1 MLYLDH
7 RRHLVPDKWYGGTS
21 QTFQKT
27 HVKERCGGGGVSGM
41 GCGLWKTKG
50 QPCPHCETRPNRSQ
64 AKIAQAMHRVSDRN
78 DKWGFRDPTP
88 EKRPSS
94 AAQLTQEIMNEY
106 LYSGDGPKASL
117 HRRSS
122 AGSRDRLMVHTKERC
137 GGGNVSGMGCGM
149 WKTIGQTCPH
159 CEARPNRMQAQA
171 AQDRQEAVELGWD
184 QACQPVPVDSSGT
197 PMGSS
202 RRSLHSQ
209 GFEEPATFSVVPG
222 TPQALTHRKERC
234 GGGSVGGMGCGMWK
248 TKGQPCPW
256 CEARPNREQAKL
268 AQAMCPRVDL
278 RALYGMGP
286 LTMSRM
292 HDQPKWVRDDMEK
305 IMQGYVFTHE
315 WQPPLDP
322 PLANM
327 GGQPPLLG
335 SPDARMNKMHGDARF
350 SPPGARLFPIG
361 GTGWPAAVEIGVH
374 PDGVQLYSPLR
385 APSDRPKSAI
395 SARSP
400 QRSPLSSR
408 VARAPQRSPSGLG
421 RSPDAGLRVRGASPQ
436 ASPVRPSG
444 ATEQEADMRM
454 AVNSCS
460 TDKPFLTAHIC
471 TAASDPRPYKDSYE
485 YGGAVETDAE
495 AEALE
500 TALIGAQ

>member
-374 PDGVQLYSPLR
+374 PDGVQLHSPLR

-395 SARSP
+395 SS
-400 QRSPLSSR
+400 RSPLSSR
-408 VARAPQRSPSGLG
+408 VTRAPQRSPSGLG

-444 ATEQEADMRM
+444 ETEQEADMRM

-485 YGGAVETDAE
+485 YGGAVETDAD
-495 AEALE
+495 AEALD

>member
-21 QTFQKT
+21 QTFSKT

-94 AAQLTQEIMNEY
+94 AAGMTQEIMNEY

-149 WKTIGQTCPH
+149 WKTIGQMCPH

-171 AQDRQEAVELGWD
+171 AQDRQEAVELGWN
-184 QACQPVPVDSSGT
+184 QACQLVPVDSSGT

-256 CEARPNREQAKL
+256 CEARPNREQ
-268 AQAMCPRVDL
+268 
-278 RALYGMGP
+278 
-286 LTMSRM
+286 
-292 HDQPKWVRDDMEK
+292 VRD
-305 IMQGYVFTHE
+305 
-315 WQPPLDP
+315 
-322 PLANM
+322 
-327 GGQPPLLG
+327 
-335 SPDARMNKMHGDARF
+335 
-350 SPPGARLFPIG
+350 
-361 GTGWPAAVEIGVH
+361 
-374 PDGVQLYSPLR
+374 
-385 APSDRPKSAI
+385 
-395 SARSP
+395 
-400 QRSPLSSR
+400 
-408 VARAPQRSPSGLG
+408 
-421 RSPDAGLRVRGASPQ
+421 
-436 ASPVRPSG
+436 
-444 ATEQEADMRM
+444 
-454 AVNSCS
+454 CS
-460 TDKPFLTAHIC
+460 
-471 TAASDPRPYKDSYE
+471 
-485 YGGAVETDAE
+485 
-495 AEALE
+495 
-500 TALIGAQ
+500 